1 MGSAFSIALSALTA
15 NSAALSV
22 VGDNLANMNTT
33 GFKTSNVEFNDLISQ
48 SLGIGG
54 NISQIGEGVGPV
66 NTVQQFTQG
75 SITTTNGATD
85 AAIQGGGFFVV
96 QDPQGSTLYT
106 RAGDFQWDA
115 NGNLTTANGD
125 FVQGWLA
132 NGGTINPNGPVS
144 NLTIQSGSVLAP
156 KATTTM
162 SMNVNLNS
170 SAAVGSSQATF
181 SAPIQVYDS
190 LGNAHTLTA
199 TFNETAAG
207 SWGYTVTIPA
217 ADTSGNTTLA
227 SGTFTFDQNGNMT
240 APASP
245 IALSATNLTD
255 GASDMNINWNL
266 MDASG
271 NGLIGQVDE
280 NSGMSSPTQ
289 NGFSAGQVTQVGI
302 ENGGQVV
309 ATYSNGQQ
317 LTLGQIALASIANP
331 STMVQ
336 VGNGNY
342 QVSSATAQAAVGAPE
357 TNGRGQIMGGAVE
370 ASTTDMAQQFTEL
383 LTYQNSYQA
392 ASRVITT
399 ADQLMQDTINLIHQ

>member
-33 GFKTSNVEFNDLISQ
+33 GFKTSDVEFNDLISQ

-54 NISQIGEGVGPV
+54 NISQIGEGVGPIS
-66 NTVQQFTQG
+66 TVQQFTQG
-75 SITTTNGATD
+75 SITTTNGPTD

-96 QDPQGSTLYT
+96 NDPQGDTFYT
-106 RAGDFQWDA
+106 RAGDFQWDS

-132 NGGTINPNGPVS
+132 NNGVINPNGPVS
-144 NLTIQSGSVLAP
+144 NLAIPTGSVLAP
-156 KATTTM
+156 QPTTTM
-162 SMNVNLNS
+162 SMNVNLDS

-217 ADTSGNTTLA
+217 ADTTGNTTLA

-255 GASDMNINWNL
+255 GANDLNINWNL
-266 MDASG
+266 TDAAS
-271 NGLIGQVDE
+271 NGLVTQVDE
-280 NSGMSSPTQ
+280 TSGMSSPTQ

-336 VGNGNY
+336 VGNGDY
-342 QVSSATAQAAVGAPE
+342 QVSSATAQAAVGAPG
-357 TNGRGQIMGGAVE
+357 TNGRGQILGGALE
-370 ASTTDMAQQFTEL
+370 ASTTDMAQQFTDL

>member
-33 GFKTSNVEFNDLISQ
+33 GFKTSGVNFNDLISQ
-48 SLGIGG
+48 SLGVGG
-54 NISQIGEGVGPV
+54 NTSQIGEGVGPIT
-66 NTVQQFTQG
+66 TVQQFTQG
-75 SITTTNGATD
+75 AITTTNGPTD
-85 AAIQGGGFFVV
+85 AAIQGNGFFVV
-96 QDPQGSTLYT
+96 QNPQGSTLYT

-115 NGNLTTANGD
+115 NGNLTTSNGD

-144 NLTIQSGSVLAP
+144 NLTIQTGSVLAP
-156 KATTTM
+156 QATTTM

-170 SAAVGSSQATF
+170 SAVVGSSQATF
-181 SAPIQVYDS
+181 AAPIQVYDS

-199 TFNETAAG
+199 TFTEQAPGNWNYA
-207 SWGYTVTIPA
+207 VTIPA
-217 ADTSGNTTLA
+217 ADTTGNTTLA
-227 SGTFTFDQNGNMT
+227 SGAVTFDQNGNLT
-240 APASP
+240 GPPSP

-255 GASDMNINWNL
+255 GANDLNINWNL
-266 MDASG
+266 TDASG
-271 NGLIGQVDE
+271 SGLIGQVNED
-280 NSGMSSPTQ
+280 SGMSSPEQ

-309 ATYSNGQQ
+309 ASYSNGQQ
-317 LTLGQIALASIANP
+317 LTLGQIALASVANP

-342 QVSSATAQAAVGAPE
+342 QVSSATAQAAVGAPG
-357 TNGRGQIMGGAVE
+357 TNGRGQILGGAVE